1 MSARVPLLE
10 VSGLVVRYGAVT
22 AVRGIDLTIGEGEII
37 SIVGPNGAG
46 KTSLVSAVAGIV
58 PPAAGSIVFAG
69 KSLAG
74 IALEDVVAQG
84 IALVPE
90 GRHIFASL
98 TVTENLMLGA
108 TVRADA
114 DGVRAD
120 LDRSFEMF
128 PILGAR
134 RRQPAGQLSGGEQQ
148 QLAIARALISR
159 PRLLMLDE
167 PSLGLAPTV
176 VDQVYVLLRTVR
188 EQGVTILLIE
198 QNAERVFGLADR
210 VHVMSGGEFGLSG
223 TAAEIKADRRFR
235 CGLFRRP
242 HARGGGRA
250 LMEHFV
256 QTLVD
261 AVSVGSLYALTALGI
276 GLIFGVMR
284 LINFAHGELITFAAY
299 ALLALFGLPVP
310 VMLLG
315 AIVVAVVLALI
326 TERAAFRP
334 LRSADPTTLL
344 ISSFAVSFFLQ
355 KLLILVVGSR
365 LKGLDFLPALGRQVE
380 LVGVRL
386 QLLQIATIL
395 VSAVLLVALTWFL
408 RSTRLGLQMRAAA
421 EDFRMARVLGVRAN
435 RVIAMA
441 FALSGVLAAAVSCL
455 IVVQTGVVQP
465 RMGLQLVVIAFV
477 GTVIGGLGSLT
488 GAALGGFL
496 VGAASILLQALL
508 PPDLRVFREAFVFV
522 AVALVLLFRPQ
533 GLIPARGL
541 KERI

>member
-223 TAAEIKADRRFR
+223 TAAEIKSDRRF
-235 CGLFRRP
+235 
-242 HARGGGRA
+242 
-250 LMEHFV
+250 
-256 QTLVD
+256 D
-261 AVSVGSLYALTALGI
+261 AAY
-276 GLIFGVMR
+276 FGVHMR
-284 LINFAHGELITFAAY
+284 
-299 ALLALFGLPVP
+299 
-310 VMLLG
+310 
-315 AIVVAVVLALI
+315 
-326 TERAAFRP
+326 
-334 LRSADPTTLL
+334 
-344 ISSFAVSFFLQ
+344 Q
-355 KLLILVVGSR
+355 
-365 LKGLDFLPALGRQVE
+365 PASDQ
-380 LVGVRL
+380 
-386 QLLQIATIL
+386 
-395 VSAVLLVALTWFL
+395 
-408 RSTRLGLQMRAAA
+408 
-421 EDFRMARVLGVRAN
+421 
-435 RVIAMA
+435 
-441 FALSGVLAAAVSCL
+441 
-455 IVVQTGVVQP
+455 
-465 RMGLQLVVIAFV
+465 
-477 GTVIGGLGSLT
+477 
-488 GAALGGFL
+488 
-496 VGAASILLQALL
+496 
-508 PPDLRVFREAFVFV
+508 
-522 AVALVLLFRPQ
+522 
-533 GLIPARGL
+533 
-541 KERI
+541 

>member
-1 MSARVPLLE
+1 MTSGAPLLA

-22 AVRGIDLTIGEGEII
+22 AVREVDLQVDEGEIV

-46 KTSLVSAVAGIV
+46 KTSLILTVAGIIA
-58 PPAAGSIVFAG
+58 PAAGTVIFAG
-69 KSLAG
+69 RTLGG

-98 TVTENLMLGA
+98 TVMENLLLGA
-108 TVRADA
+108 TVRRDSRAVA
-114 DGVRAD
+114 AD
-120 LDRSFEMF
+120 LDRFFAMF
-128 PILGAR
+128 PILAER

-148 QLAIARALISR
+148 QLAIARALLSR

-167 PSLGLAPTV
+167 PSLGLAPMV
-176 VDQVYVLLRTVR
+176 VDQIYALLSTIRT
-188 EQGVTILLIE
+188 QGVTILLVE
-198 QNAERVFGLADR
+198 QNAERVFGICQPRLRD
-210 VHVMSGGEFGLSG
+210 E
-223 TAAEIKADRRFR
+223 RRKVCSRRRR
-235 CGLFRRP
+235 CRNQKPSALRRRLFRRA
-242 HARGGGRA
+242 HARGGKRTV
-250 LMEHFV
+250 MERLV
-256 QTLVD
+256 QILAD

-299 ALLALFGLPVP
+299 TLLALFGQPVP
-310 VMLLG
+310 IMIFG
-315 AIVVAVVLALI
+315 GIAVAVVLALV

-334 LRSADPTTLL
+334 LRNADPTTLL

-365 LKGLDFLPALGRQVE
+365 LKGLDFLPELGRQIE
-380 LVGVRL
+380 FAGIRL
-386 QLLQIATIL
+386 QLLQIVTII
-395 VSAVLLVALTWFL
+395 VGIVLLAALTWFL
-408 RSTRLGLQMRAAA
+408 RATRLGLHMRAAA

-435 RVIAMA
+435 KVIAVA
-441 FALSGVLAAAVSCL
+441 FALSGILAAAVSCL

-465 RMGLQLVVIAFV
+465 RMGLQLVIIAFV
-477 GTVIGGLGSLT
+477 GTVIGGLGSLS

-496 VGAASILLQALL
+496 VGAATILLQAFL
-508 PPDLRVFREAFVFV
+508 PPDLRAFREAFVFI